1 MPVFRPY
8 SYFSSFLVLLELVM
22 QLSKPLL
29 EMEEKVGLSHLL
41 PRGFQFSIFT
51 LCVPAG
57 TRGNYSKDPMGQGE
71 VRRVNLQ
78 SMHKMFI
85 GKV

>member
-41 PRGFQFSIFT
+41 PRGFQFSI
-51 LCVPAG
+51 LPSV
-57 TRGNYSKDPMGQGE
+57 YQQGQGE
-71 VRRVNLQ
+71 IIPRTPWVKEKSGGSIYSLCTRCL
-78 SMHKMFI
+78 
-85 GKV
+85 